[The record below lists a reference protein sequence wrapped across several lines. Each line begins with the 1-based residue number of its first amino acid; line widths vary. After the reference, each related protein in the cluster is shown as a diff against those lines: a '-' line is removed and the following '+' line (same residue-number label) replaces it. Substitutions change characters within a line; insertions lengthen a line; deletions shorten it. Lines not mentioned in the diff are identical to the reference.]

1 MIDKLLLTYIIVYF
15 SVLINV
21 VAKSW
26 ILKFFG
32 CKERIFDIDMNFY
45 FFGSKPIHINQRK
58 YDHLKRSDYF
68 YIALIPQ
75 LANLSIV
82 LILLILMNF
91 FLTVEGLVRF
101 VTYMTTIVNVIIFS
115 RKIFGDVLFID
126 TRKLG
131 DLSTKIFSMVPLFIF
146 SILLFIVVINLLL
159 TVTENTDLKIY
170 GITILILVSGFLI
183 EKLIELYI
191 K

>member
-1 MIDKLLLTYIIVYF
+1 
-15 SVLINV
+15 
-21 VAKSW
+21 
-26 ILKFFG
+26 
-32 CKERIFDIDMNFY
+32 
-45 FFGSKPIHINQRK
+45 
-58 YDHLKRSDYF
+58 
-68 YIALIPQ
+68 
-75 LANLSIV
+75 
-82 LILLILMNF
+82 MNF